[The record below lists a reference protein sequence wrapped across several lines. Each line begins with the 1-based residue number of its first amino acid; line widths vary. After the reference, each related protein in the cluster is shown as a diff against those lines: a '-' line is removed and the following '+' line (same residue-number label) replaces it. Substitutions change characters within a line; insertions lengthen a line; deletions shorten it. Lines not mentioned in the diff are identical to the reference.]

1 MVVSNFSDSNNT
13 NNTRVLVTG
22 ASGYLGIHCVK
33 QLLDAGY
40 IVRGTV
46 RSLSNPKKVEP
57 LRSLPYASE
66 RLELVVADLEKPDG
80 WPAAIQDCTYIL
92 HTASPFPVNPD
103 ETIIKTAVDGTLNV
117 LSAAAKIST
126 VKKIVL
132 TSSCVAIMEGHDDK
146 GTRIF
151 NENDWTVV
159 TPKTNP
165 YHLSKVAAEQAA
177 WNFVKNF
184 GSNDN
189 KFSLTVINPSFIIG
203 PQLSDIEGTSA
214 NHIKMFLNHSM
225 PVVPTICIPMVDVR
239 DVALCHIKAMSNS
252 KTDGERIIAASQ
264 PSIWMK
270 DVSKA
275 LGDEFKPQGYCVP
288 KHKAPDMI
296 IKTAALFSDQAKMI
310 SERLNIDCKIDN
322 SKAKNMLNIEFRDPR
337 KSVVEMAYSLIEHG
351 ILPKKAGYK
360 GENKKM

>member
-1 MVVSNFSDSNNT
+1 MVIAEISDPKNI
-13 NNTRVLVTG
+13 RVLVTG

-33 QLLDAGY
+33 QLLEAGY

-46 RSLSNPKKVEP
+46 RSLNNPKKVEP
-57 LRSLPYASE
+57 LRSLRFASE
-66 RLELVVADLEKPDG
+66 RLELVVADLEKPDS
-80 WPAAIQDCTYIL
+80 WVEALKDCTYIL

-117 LSAAAKIST
+117 LSAAAKVPT

-132 TSSCVAIMEGHDDK
+132 TSSCVAIMEGHKDENK
-146 GTRIF
+146 IF

-159 TPKTNP
+159 TPSTNP
-165 YHLSKVAAEQAA
+165 YHRSKVAAEKAA

-184 GSNDN
+184 GSSDN
-189 KFSLTVINPSFIIG
+189 KFELTVINPSFIIG
-203 PQLSDIEGTSA
+203 PLLSDVEGTSA

-239 DVALCHIKAMSNS
+239 DVAACHIKAMTNSN
-252 KTDGERIIAASQ
+252 TDGERIITASQ
-264 PSIWMK
+264 PSVWMK
-270 DVSKA
+270 EVSKA

-288 KHKAPDMI
+288 QHKAPDMI
-296 IKTAALFSDQAKMI
+296 IKAASLFSDQAKMI
-310 SERLNIDCKIDN
+310 SERLNVDYKIDN
-322 SKAKNMLNIEFRDPR
+322 SKAKQLLNFEFRDPR

-351 ILPKKAGYK
+351 ILPKKSGYK
-360 GENKKM
+360 GSNTKL